1 MTPRLG
7 PRPLPL
13 HLASAATAWMTSRAA
28 LPLLSNGSLPWRPEL
43 KPAANALRQ
52 SLARVAA
59 ERFAAA
65 VDVELRDRGAA
76 FLGGLERYRRHP
88 YRRALADPPVLWQ
101 EGSTRLL
108 DYGPSGGAPVLV
120 VPSLINRAY
129 ILDLAAD
136 KSLLRFLAGNGL
148 RPLLVD
154 WDRPDAVERGF
165 SLTDYIA
172 GRLEAAADA
181 AAVAAGGRF
190 AVIGYCM
197 GGLLALALAQR
208 RPQAVGAVALLAT
221 PWDLH
226 AERVGTAHLLGSLA
240 EPLTRAFAPLGEIP
254 VDVLQALF
262 AAVDPLLALR
272 KFSRFGTLPAGSA
285 EERDFVAVEDWLND
299 GVPLALPVARECLGG
314 WYGANT
320 PGRGRWRVAGRPV
333 LPQEIAVPSLVVL
346 PAQDRIVPP
355 ATAAVLADAL
365 PAAER
370 LTPPLGHIG
379 MMVAR
384 EAPAAVWR
392 PLAQWLL
399 RHGPRGVAAKGSQT
413 RRGGLSKNGRHV
425 RTPSTRIDR

>member
-1 MTPRLG
+1 MTAPRLG

-28 LPLLSNGSLPWRPEL
+28 LPLLSNGSLPWRPEF
-43 KPAANALRQ
+43 KAAANALQQ
-52 SLARVAA
+52 SLAGVAA
-59 ERFAAA
+59 EDFTAA
-65 VDVELRDRGAA
+65 VDAALRGRSAA
-76 FLGGLERYRRHP
+76 FLTGLERYRHHP
-88 YRRALADPPVLWQ
+88 YRRALVDPPALWQ

-108 DYGPSGGAPVLV
+108 DYGPQAGVPVLV

-154 WDRPDAVERGF
+154 WGRPDEVERSF
-165 SLTDYIA
+165 DLTDYIA
-172 GRLEAAADA
+172 GRLEAAAEA
-181 AAVAAGGRF
+181 AASIIGGRF

-208 RPQAVGAVALLAT
+208 RPQAVSALALLAT

-226 AERVGTAHLLGSLA
+226 AERAGSARLLGSLA
-240 EPLTRAFAPLGEIP
+240 EPLTRGFAALGEIP
-254 VDVLQALF
+254 VDVLQVLF
-262 AAVDPLLALR
+262 AALDPLLALR
-272 KFSRFGTLPAGSA
+272 KFSRFGALAAGSA

-314 WYGANT
+314 WYGANA

-333 LPQEIAVPSLVVL
+333 LPQEIAVPSLVVV

-355 ATAAVLADAL
+355 ATAAALADAL
-365 PAAER
+365 PGAKR

-384 EAPAAVWR
+384 EAPVAVWQ
-392 PLAQWLL
+392 PLGQWLL
-399 RHGPRGVAAKGSQT
+399 HQGSPGKPRRAKTKRS
-413 RRGGLSKNGRHV
+413 
-425 RTPSTRIDR
+425 